1 MPDNVPITAGSG
13 TDVATDQVTGTNEH
27 VQLVKLA
34 ISTDGS
40 RTLIPANSTWG
51 LDVEVTRVV
60 PVSVCKSIQRTTA
73 QTGTEIWTPSSAGK
87 AIVITSLQIQS
98 YGTTAGVCQVWFGAS
113 GDSVYTRNTDGALFD
128 GEFVPTATN
137 KPGFYVAYPTPIQGA
152 ADYSLRLTTTGA
164 QSITVTA
171 WGYEV

>member
-1 MPDNVPITAGSG
+1 MPDNVAITAGSG
-13 TDVATDQVTGTNEH
+13 TDIATDQVTTTNEH
-27 VQLVKLA
+27 VQLFKLA

-40 RTLIPANSTWG
+40 RTLVPANATWG

-60 PVSVCKSIQRTTA
+60 PVTVCKALQRTTA
-73 QTGTEIWTPSSAGK
+73 ATGVEIWTPASGK
-87 AIVITSLQIQS
+87 AIVVTALQIQS

-113 GDSVYTRNTDGALFD
+113 GDTTFTRNTDLALFD
-128 GEFVPTATN
+128 GEWLPTATN

-152 ADYSLRLTTTGA
+152 ADYPLRLTTTGN